1 MLPTESGNDWECLP
15 ASCRDKGWTWRRVG
29 ALCLSWWPDEW
40 SGFREANRLRPV
52 GTRGGCGEGWGPCA
66 QYISLKAKRGKDKTR
81 KLQSG
86 ILPESNKKNSRSFR
100 CTDYAKWKSMT
111 RCVNR

>member
-1 MLPTESGNDWECLP
+1 MLTTESGN
-15 ASCRDKGWTWRRVG
+15 
-29 ALCLSWWPDEW
+29 LSIEMLAAQ
-40 SGFREANRLRPV
+40 GPV
-52 GTRGGCGEGWGPCA
+52 GTRGGVEWMRRPCACPGWGATFVLHAVPTGARCHQDKHKA